1 MQHHAY
7 LILGSKEMGLRRARE
22 LFSIADVSNDPDVHF
37 LSYEVLGIDD
47 ARLLQR
53 WAYQKPVNAPKRY
66 FVITCDGVTHETQN
80 ALLKLFEE
88 PPETSAFALI
98 VSHEEQVLPTLRSR
112 FSVVHAARIE
122 VDTVPAAGFLSLSYA
137 QRIEE
142 IAQRLKEKESGW
154 VSLLLNNLE
163 AYLYA
168 SHDIHGLRA
177 VLFVRKY
184 IDRRGASVKMLLE
197 NLALSI
203 PPQ

>member
-1 MQHHAY
+1 MEHHAY
-7 LILGSKEMGLRRARE
+7 LIIGSKEAGLHHSLK
-22 LFSIADVSNDPDVHF
+22 LFSITDAHNDPDVHF

-53 WAYQKPVNAPKRY
+53 WAYQKPVNAQKRY
-66 FVITCDGVTHETQN
+66 FVITCDGMTHETQN

-88 PPETSAFALI
+88 PPETSAFAL
-98 VSHEEQVLPTLRSR
+98 VLSHEEQILPTLRSR
-112 FSVVHAARIE
+112 FSVVYAARAEVHTAHAA
-122 VDTVPAAGFLSLSYA
+122 AFLALSYA

-142 IAQRLKEKESGW
+142 ISRRLKEKESGW

-168 SHDIHGLRA
+168 SRDIHGLRA

-197 NLALSI
+197 NLALSV
-203 PPQ
+203 PLQ